1 VAVRLNEKTTVG
13 DVLVSHSWAHC
24 TFERLGIE
32 CDRLDTRGLA
42 RAATDAG
49 VELHVL
55 VRALGDPIGSPNRE
69 DAPARQ
75 QPAGALT
82 AIIEHIE
89 SRHHTFL
96 RRELL
101 RLEGLANAVIKP
113 HASKPDRTLAD
124 VGEIY
129 TSLLA
134 EMWLHMAKEE
144 QVLFPYVCQIESPSQ
159 NNAISPILYHEAVPD
174 IIREIEQEHEA
185 VLRAFER
192 IRDVTS
198 GYSTPEGAS
207 DDLRSLYGGLQA
219 LEEDLREHIHLE
231 DSLGKHIE
239 GLCESAAAR
248 ERIEVD
254 LHLARKIQEII
265 LPDQSSTL
273 QECEAVGFCVKIL
286 PAQLVGGDLYEFF
299 FKDDRTLVVALG
311 DVAGKGVAASLLMTM
326 ACTQLRTFAQEENSP
341 SAIFRRMNRAFL
353 EAAGGAPWFLTM
365 FLAFYDTRNRSFR
378 FANAGHWPPILAGSD
393 GSTASLDPTAPVLGV
408 LDQFASTD
416 EEITLLPGE
425 RVVAYS
431 DGITESRN
439 VDGEEFGFAQL
450 EALVAGGAERS
461 PEDLLGHILT
471 SAQAYRAGHLDHD
484 DTTIWV
490 LEAR

>member
-1 VAVRLNEKTTVG
+1 MDYSSASG
-13 DVLVSHSWAHC
+13 DS
-24 TFERLGIE
+24 
-32 CDRLDTRGLA
+32 
-42 RAATDAG
+42 
-49 VELHVL
+49 
-55 VRALGDPIGSPNRE
+55 IGSPNRE

-89 SRHHTFL
+89 SRHHSFL
-96 RRELL
+96 RRELP
-101 RLEGLANAVIKP
+101 RLEGLANAVIKT
-113 HASKPDRTLAD
+113 HASKSDRTLAD
-124 VGEIY
+124 VGETY
-129 TSLLA
+129 TSLLP
-134 EMWLHMAKEE
+134 EMWLHMEKEE
-144 QVLFPYVCQIESPSQ
+144 QVLFPYVRQIESPSQ
-159 NNAISPILYHEAVPD
+159 NLGSSPVLNHRAVSD

-198 GYSTPEGAS
+198 GYSTPKGAS

-219 LEEDLREHIHLE
+219 LEEDLQEHIHLE

-239 GLCESAAAR
+239 CLCESAAAR
-248 ERIEVD
+248 ERIEAD
-254 LHLARKIQEII
+254 LHLAREIQETI
-265 LPDQSSTL
+265 LPDQLSTL
-273 QECEAVGFCVKIL
+273 QKCEAVGFCVKIL
-286 PAQLVGGDLYEFF
+286 PVQQVGGDFYGFF

-311 DVAGKGVAASLLMTM
+311 DVSGKGVAAALLMTM

-353 EAAGGAPWFLTM
+353 EAAGPPRFLTM
-365 FLAFYDTRNRSFR
+365 FLAFYDTRDRSLR

-393 GSTASLDPTAPVLGV
+393 GSTVSLNPTAPVLGA

-425 RVVAYS
+425 RIVAYS

-471 SAQAYRAGHLDHD
+471 SAQAFRAGHLAHD